1 MRVLITGHQ
10 GYIGSALVP
19 LLLERGH
26 DVTGC
31 DSGLYQRCRFPGIQ
45 SEVPDT
51 ARDIRALGAR
61 DLEGFDAVVHL
72 AALSNDPLGSYRP
85 RLTFEINREGTVHL
99 ARSAATARVS
109 RFVFASSC
117 SVYGAAGDAL
127 LHENSPFNPVT
138 PYGESKADAEH
149 GIAALASED
158 FSPTVIRAGTVYGVS
173 SRLRF
178 DLVLNNLVAWAC
190 ATGVV
195 RLKSDGRAWRP
206 LVHVSDVA
214 RAYTAVLE
222 APRDRVHCQ
231 AFNVGRTRENYRVM
245 ELARV
250 VEAAI
255 PGTRVEFVDAPDH
268 DRRDYRVDCDKIG
281 SLLPEGKPRWTIEQ
295 GVEELH
301 DALRRFPL
309 TPEEFEGER
318 FSRVAHIRHLQ
329 SAGYLDDELYWTA
342 APA

>member
-1 MRVLITGHQ
+1 MRVLVTGHQ

-19 LLLERGH
+19 VLRERGH
-26 DVTGC
+26 DVVGC
-31 DSGLYQRCRFPGIQ
+31 DSGLYQHCRFPGIQ
-45 SEVPDT
+45 SEVPDL
-51 ARDIRALGAR
+51 ASDIRALGAR
-61 DLEGFDAVVHL
+61 DLDGFDAVVHL

-85 RLTFEINREGTVHL
+85 RLTHEINHEGAVNL
-99 ARSAATARVS
+99 ARNAAAARVP

-117 SVYGAAGDAL
+117 SVYGAAGDEL

-138 PYGESKADAEH
+138 PYGESKADAER
-149 GIAALASED
+149 GIVDLASED
-158 FSPTVIRAGTVYGVS
+158 FSPSVIRAGTVYGVS
-173 SRLRF
+173 PRLRF

-214 RAYTAVLE
+214 RAYAAILE

-231 AFNVGRTRENYRVM
+231 AFNVGRTLGNYRIM

-255 PGTRVEFVDAPDH
+255 PGTHVELVDAPDQ

-281 SLLPEGKPRWTIEQ
+281 SLLPEWEPRWTIEQ
-295 GVEELH
+295 GAEELH

-309 TPEEFEGER
+309 TSEEFEGER
-318 FSRVAHIRHLQ
+318 FSRIAHIRQLQ
-329 SAGYLDDELYWTA
+329 SVGYLDDELYWIA
-342 APA
+342 APR